1 MAPDPTPADA
11 LDPLEAVPEDWT
23 RALAVAAHPDDLEYG
38 AASAIARWTSQGKD
52 VTYLLVTDG
61 EAGIDGMSPAEAG
74 PLRRDEEIASAAV
87 VGVDTVDFLGLPDGL
102 VEDDQHTRRLL
113 AASIRRHRPEV
124 LICPNFRESWGMP
137 SWNHVDHRKVGVAL
151 LDAARD
157 AGNRWIFP
165 ELIGE
170 GLEPWS
176 GVRFVAFSGSPRATH
191 AVDIT
196 DFLDRGIDS
205 LEQHRVYLDA
215 LPEGTMGTDPDA
227 MLRGFGEATGPRL
240 GVDLAVAFEVIPV

>member
-1 MAPDPTPADA
+1 MTADPTPP
-11 LDPLEAVPEDWT
+11 PLEAVPEDWT

-61 EAGIDGMSPAEAG
+61 EAGIDGMAPAEAG
-74 PLRRDEEIASAAV
+74 PLRRGEEIASAAV

-102 VEDDQHTRRLL
+102 VEPDQHTRRVL
-113 AASIRRHRPEV
+113 AAAIRRHRPEV

-137 SWNHVDHRKVGVAL
+137 SWNHVDHRNVGVAL

-157 AGNRWIFP
+157 AGNRWIFT

-176 GVRFVAFSGSPRATH
+176 GVRFVAFSGSPQATH

-196 DFLDRGIDS
+196 DFLDRGIES

-215 LPEGTMGTDPDA
+215 LPEGTMGTDPEA
-227 MLRGFGEATGPRL
+227 MLRGFGEQAGPRL
-240 GVDLAVAFEVIPV
+240 GVDLAVPFEVIPV

>member
-1 MAPDPTPADA
+1 MGD
-11 LDPLEAVPEDWT
+11 LEPVDEDWS

-38 AASAIARWTSQGKD
+38 TAAAIARWTSQGKHI
-52 VTYLLVTDG
+52 TYLLVTDG
-61 EAGIDGMSPAEAG
+61 EAGIDGMAPDQAG
-74 PLRRDEEIASAAV
+74 PLRRAEEIASAAE

-102 VEDDQHTRRLL
+102 VEDDLHTRRLL

-157 AGNRWIFP
+157 AGNRWIFTDLV
-165 ELIGE
+165 EDE

-176 GVRFVAFSGSPRATH
+176 GVRFVAFSGSPQATH
-191 AVDIT
+191 AVDISEH
-196 DFLDRGIDS
+196 LDRGIAS

-215 LPEGTMGTDPDA
+215 LPPGTMGTDPEE
-227 MLRGFGEATGPRL
+227 MLRGFGEQAGPRL
-240 GVDLAVAFEVIPV
+240 GVDLAVPFEVIPV